1 MNSPLNFPPQALD
14 KRFRVTAKAIGQF
27 LITRHWIALLAIA
40 MLSATTGCNIG
51 VQRHNS
57 VGRQAYDLG
66 QYSTA
71 INEFQQALNINPND
85 SNALY
90 NMAASYYSLGKQSN
104 NKQWLSQAEQLY
116 RQAIANNDQHVDAH
130 RGLASLLIETNQ
142 EKYAFDL
149 INAWKAR
156 YPTSTE
162 PIVELA
168 RMYQEYGDNRRA
180 TDLLVDA
187 LKLDSNNLR
196 VLKAMGHVREVQG
209 ETHLA
214 LDNYLRVLQ
223 IDNQETAVAAKV
235 ASLQSQLARL
245 PVPNGLTGQPT
256 NNPSRYGAA
265 SPYLNR

>member
-1 MNSPLNFPPQALD
+1 
-14 KRFRVTAKAIGQF
+14 
-27 LITRHWIALLAIA
+27 
-40 MLSATTGCNIG
+40 
-51 VQRHNS
+51 
-57 VGRQAYDLG
+57 
-66 QYSTA
+66 
-71 INEFQQALNINPND
+71 
-85 SNALY
+85 
-90 NMAASYYSLGKQSN
+90 
-104 NKQWLSQAEQLY
+104 
-116 RQAIANNDQHVDAH
+116 
-130 RGLASLLIETNQ
+130 
-142 EKYAFDL
+142 
-149 INAWKAR
+149 
-156 YPTSTE
+156 
-162 PIVELA
+162 
-168 RMYQEYGDNRRA
+168 MYQEYGDNRRA